1 MMRRLLFTALCFSAP
16 TAASAQAEEAKQPT
30 AQQAEEFQQAP
41 SLLQDFLDFDLNKDK
56 QIDAQEVRTQFK
68 GELDPKEL
76 HQFFID
82 VDQDLSGT
90 ISLQE
95 YISYA
100 SSLHSDQSAVDEIS
114 AFCWCLLQS
123 KGPASPLTPPLH
135 SIHWLASAVFSQSEA
150 LLGGLSPTFAAVK
163 SVKSAL
169 VVMPPV
175 QMWDPIQQIRR
186 GRDKGFFRWMPHINM
201 LYPFLEDTGGDFEA
215 AAARAREALQDVEP
229 FTLQLQHFHFFE
241 HSRRSCTVWLR
252 VMMPLMQIL
261 QLFMQSTRGCWER
274 FRLARTYQMTR
285 YLEVHSSGRSRD
297 IDKFVPHLSVG
308 SWRGATEAAAAVEV
322 FQNTWSSL
330 SFPVSSVYF
339 ISRRNYNEPFQVRW
353 AVPLGP
359 SPAAPKE
366 LNLRYLARP
375 NCPGGKDIW
384 EFGRKRAAAGY
395 IHNAAVES
403 WALLPSGQ
411 CQSKQNGS

>member
-1 MMRRLLFTALCFSAP
+1 MSPAGHLRSPKSLRILRWFSA
-16 TAASAQAEEAKQPT
+16 
-30 AQQAEEFQQAP
+30 
-41 SLLQDFLDFDLNKDK
+41 
-56 QIDAQEVRTQFK
+56 
-68 GELDPKEL
+68 G
-76 HQFFID
+76 
-82 VDQDLSGT
+82 
-90 ISLQE
+90 
-95 YISYA
+95 
-100 SSLHSDQSAVDEIS
+100 
-114 AFCWCLLQS
+114 
-123 KGPASPLTPPLH
+123 
-135 SIHWLASAVFSQSEA
+135 A

-175 QMWDPIQQIRR
+175 QLWDPIQQIRR

-201 LYPFLEDTGGDFEA
+201 LYPFLEDAGGDFEA

-229 FTLQLQHFHFFE
+229 FILQLQHFHFFE

-252 VMMPLMQIL
+252 PEGNDATDADSPALHAVH
-261 QLFMQSTRGCWER
+261 ER
-274 FRLARTYQMTR
+274 LLGAFPSCTDL
-285 YLEVHSSGRSRD
+285 SDDPSRD

-322 FQNTWSSL
+322 FQKTWSSL

-339 ISRRNYNEPFQVRW
+339 ISRRSYNEPFQVRW

-375 NCPGGKDIW
+375 SCPGGKDIW
-384 EFGRKRAAAGY
+384 EFGRKRAAASY